1 MIPIYK
7 PYIPEKSVEYATDAI
22 KSSWISSIGK
32 YIEAATDRLQTIMG
46 CKYVILLNNGTSATH
61 LVTKALKIQH
71 PEIKRVLVP
80 SACYITAYN
89 SLVYDGVD
97 QWDVSC
103 VDLNPE
109 TWNMDTQSVDEGDAI
124 FAVHNF
130 GNIINIPELKR
141 RFNCPVIED
150 NCEGFFGMH
159 EGVSSGTESLCSSM
173 SFFGNKNITCG
184 EGGAFMTNDESIFK
198 YMSKVR
204 GQGQTERRY
213 VHDVLGYNFRMT
225 NVQAALLLG
234 QIEELEHIKSNKTRV
249 FERYRKNLTGV
260 DGVFLQQQT
269 PNTEHSMWM
278 FGVRFSGLTN
288 YEQANNFFADAG
300 IETRP
305 MFYPYSVHPHLNFR
319 GEDCVATK
327 LNQSIVIFPSF
338 PELNNIDIDMICD
351 RIVAFSSTIK
361 H

>member
-22 KSSWISSIGK
+22 RSSWISSIGK

-61 LVTKALKIQH
+61 LVAKALKIQH
-71 PEIKRVLVP
+71 PEVKRVLVP
-80 SACYITAYN
+80 SACYVTAYN
-89 SLVYDGVD
+89 SLIYDGAD
-97 QWDVSC
+97 QWEVSC
-103 VDLNPE
+103 VDLDRN
-109 TWNMDTQSVDEGDAI
+109 TWNMNIQSVSDGDAI
-124 FAVHNF
+124 FALHNF

-150 NCEGFFGMH
+150 NCEGFFGTH

-213 VHDVLGYNFRMT
+213 VHDVLGYNYRMT

-234 QIEELEHIKSNKTRV
+234 QIEELEYIKRNKTRV
-249 FERYRKNLTGV
+249 FERYRRNLLGV
-260 DGVFLQQQT
+260 DGVALQQET
-269 PNTEHSMWM
+269 PNTQHSMWM
-278 FGVRFSGLTN
+278 FGVRFKGLTN
-288 YEQANNFFADAG
+288 YDHANKFFAAAG

-305 MFYPYSVHPHLNFR
+305 MFYPYTIHSHLSFD
-319 GEDCVATK
+319 GCDTVATE
-327 LNQSIVIFPSF
+327 LNRSVVIFPSF
-338 PELNNIDIDMICD
+338 PELTDEQIDTICECIL
-351 RIVAFSSTIK
+351 RFSTVRN
-361 H
+361 